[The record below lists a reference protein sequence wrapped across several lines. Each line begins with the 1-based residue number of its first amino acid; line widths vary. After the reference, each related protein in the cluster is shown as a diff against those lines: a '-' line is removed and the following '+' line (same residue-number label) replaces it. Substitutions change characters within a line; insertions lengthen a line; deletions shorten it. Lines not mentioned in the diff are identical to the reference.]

1 MCQIGTEGTI
11 GGRVLCYPSDTVNK
25 HNRKGRG
32 NMPKITFV
40 GAGSAVFTRNLLGDI
55 MSYPELDGSRICL
68 MDIDEHRLGK
78 VDALARKMVA
88 QENSR
93 ITIESTTDRREAL
106 RDADYVIITI
116 QVGGLDAYTLDIEI
130 PRKYGVEQCV
140 GDTLGPGGIFR
151 GLRHLAVISEVARD
165 LEELSPNALILQYTN
180 PMAIICWA
188 LSKLSPIKTVG
199 LCHSVQGTS
208 RQLARYIG
216 APYEEVT
223 YWVAGINHVA
233 WFLRFE
239 WNGEDA
245 YPQLREKMQDTAI
258 YGEEPTRFN
267 LMRHFG
273 YFVTESSGHAS
284 EYYPYYRRNPQE
296 LEGLVAQFT
305 DPKNAWYDFGRTGG
319 YLRHCLERADEYDA
333 DIEKQLQEGEEV
345 RVRRSDEYG
354 AGIMHSIETNT
365 LRRINGNVRNSGLI
379 TNLPEGCCVEVPSL
393 VDATGIHPCVVGA
406 LPPQVAGVTR
416 RNVDVQELAV
426 LGHIHRDKELI
437 RQAIKLDPLTGAVC
451 SLEQIDAMTNELFE
465 TQARWLP
472 QFEETARVAV
482 VAGATGLVEPT

>member
-1 MCQIGTEGTI
+1 
-11 GGRVLCYPSDTVNK
+11 
-25 HNRKGRG
+25 
-32 NMPKITFV
+32 MPKITFI

-55 MSYPELDGSRICL
+55 MTYPELDGSRICL
-68 MDIDEHRLGK
+68 MDIDEHRLQM
-78 VDALARKMVA
+78 VDALAKKMIA
-88 QENSR
+88 QESSR
-93 ITIESTTDRREAL
+93 ITVESTTDRREAL
-106 RDADYVIITI
+106 KDADYVIITI

-140 GDTLGPGGIFR
+140 GDTLGPGGVFR
-151 GLRHLAVISEVARD
+151 GLRHLAVISEIARE
-165 LEELSPNALILQYTN
+165 LEDLSPNALILQYTN
-180 PMAIICWA
+180 PMAIICWS
-188 LSKLSPIKTVG
+188 LSKLSPIRTVG

-239 WNGEDA
+239 WNGKDA
-245 YPQLREKMQDTAI
+245 YPLLRERMEDQSI

-284 EYYPYYRRNPQE
+284 EYYPYYRRNTVE
-296 LEGLVAQFT
+296 IESLVAQFT
-305 DPKNAWYDFGRTGG
+305 DTKNAWFDFGRTGG
-319 YLRHCLERADEYDA
+319 YLRHCLDRADEYDS
-333 DIEKQLQEGEEV
+333 DIARQLEDGERV
-345 RVRRSDEYG
+345 RVQRSDEYG
-354 AGIMHSIETNT
+354 AGIMHAIETNT
-365 LRRINGNVRNSGLI
+365 LRRINGNVRNSQLI
-379 TNLPEGCCVEVPSL
+379 SNLPEGCCVEVPCL
-393 VDATGIHPCVVGA
+393 VDGTGINPCHVGD

-451 SLEQIDAMTNELFE
+451 SLEQIDKMTNELFE
-465 TQARWLP
+465 AQARWLP
-472 QFEETARVAV
+472 QFEGDYSVAL
-482 VAGATGLVEPT
+482 AGGVTGLVEPT